1 MRISFCDSYCT
12 PINCVRSLF
21 CCCLPSFVA
30 TKDAP
35 NLTPIPNSNPNQ
47 NSSANPIPNLGPDAV
62 SASID
67 ENSSDEKVGALGEVE
82 ENNRK
87 SCLKKTNGQKKGNVK
102 WMDLL
107 GKELEEI
114 KEFEP
119 SDSES
124 LDDVDGNA
132 PCICSVQ

>member
-1 MRISFCDSYCT
+1 MRISFCDTNCT

-21 CCCLPSFVA
+21 CCCFPSLVA

-35 NLTPIPNSNPNQ
+35 NHTPIPNSNLNQ

-67 ENSSDEKVGALGEVE
+67 ESSSDEKVSALGEVE
-82 ENNRK
+82 VNRK
-87 SCLKKTNGQKKGNVK
+87 SCLKKSNGEKKGNVK

-107 GKELEEI
+107 GKELVEI
-114 KEFEP
+114 KEFET

-124 LDDVDGNA
+124 LDDIDGNT